1 MRSHD
6 PAQETAA
13 PGGTTERGRG
23 RILVST
29 LVESF
34 AGAFWRNIMPWWL
47 AALLS
52 AACYSLQ
59 YLLLEVLFTEK
70 EKFAPYYTFLT
81 LANAVALA
89 AIMFGLYPDQ
99 DWSHLRQSWSVAGLM
114 LLYVL
119 AGSGAYLFN
128 ALAILDKNATHA
140 SLLEITYPLFLI
152 VFTALFLHKVHLN
165 LLGFIGAALIL
176 GGTALVL
183 YSQGNETT
191 TPAARSKQVPDG
203 QQAQQP

>member
-1 MRSHD
+1 
-6 PAQETAA
+6 
-13 PGGTTERGRG
+13 
-23 RILVST
+23 
-29 LVESF
+29 
-34 AGAFWRNIMPWWL
+34 MPWWL

-99 DWSHLRQSWSVAGLM
+99 DWSQLRQSWSVAGLM

-152 VFTALFLHKVHLN
+152 AFTAVFLHKVHLN
-165 LLGFIGAALIL
+165 FLGFVGTLLIL

-183 YSQGNETT
+183 YSQGNETA
-191 TPAARSKQVPDG
+191 PEAARSQRLPDG
-203 QQAQQP
+203 QQPQQP